1 MMLQQL
7 WPNQKIDFTEKKE
20 KENLLYKM
28 QRNNDAH
35 SASLRCK
42 IDNPEKRE
50 EYWEELIEIND
61 MPSSSGAVLEI
72 MNH

>member
-20 KENLLYKM
+20 KENT
-28 QRNNDAH
+28 
-35 SASLRCK
+35 
-42 IDNPEKRE
+42 EKRE

>member
-1 MMLQQL
+1 
-7 WPNQKIDFTEKKE
+7 
-20 KENLLYKM
+20 M

-35 SASLRCK
+35 SASLIRCK

-61 MPSSSGAVLEI
+61 VQRL
-72 MNH
+72 